1 MRLCVA
7 SVRLILTLTLTRGP
21 DTRTHFSNRFLSVNS
36 PVPEL
41 TARVR
46 LMGRV
51 KVRDRVRVRVRV
63 RVRFR
68 IMVSVSINDS
78 NSGAGELEKS
88 IQQPSNET

>member
-1 MRLCVA
+1 MVRA
-7 SVRLILTLTLTRGP
+7 SI
-21 DTRTHFSNRFLSVNS
+21 SINKNNS
-36 PVPEL
+36 GAGEL
-41 TARVR
+41 TDMYRFE
-46 LMGRV
+46 
-51 KVRDRVRVRVRV
+51 VRV